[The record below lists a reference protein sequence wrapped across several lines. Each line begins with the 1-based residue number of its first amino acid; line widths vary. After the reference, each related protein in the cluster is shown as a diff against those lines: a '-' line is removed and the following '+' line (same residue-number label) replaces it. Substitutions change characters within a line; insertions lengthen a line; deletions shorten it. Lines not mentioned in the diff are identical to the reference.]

1 VKNVWVIT
9 ALVLGMLAM
18 GAASAGAGSA
28 RGDDDVR
35 RAGNCTGQSTSK
47 IKLSNEDGRLE
58 VEFEVDQ
65 NRNGQRWRVV
75 MTDNGA
81 TVFRG
86 VRVTRGPSGSF
97 EARRV
102 IRNRAGT
109 DRVAATARNLRTGE
123 RCRAAARM

>member
-1 VKNVWVIT
+1 VVRK
-9 ALVLGMLAM
+9 ALIAAALGVGVLVT
-18 GAASAGAGSA
+18 GAGYTTNASA
-28 RGDDDVR
+28 RDDDVR
-35 RAGNCTGQSTSK
+35 RAGSCTGRSTSK

-65 NRNGQRWRVV
+65 NRNGERWRVT

-81 TVFRG
+81 TVFRA
-86 VRVTRGPSGSF
+86 VRVTRAPSGSI

-109 DRVAATARNLRTGE
+109 DRVVATGRNLRTGE
-123 RCRAAARM
+123 RCRATARI